1 MKYAKKFAE
10 KKEQDFITVGVIGM
24 SNIGKSSLVNTLR
37 DKPLCASSSTPFT
50 TRAIQSVKLNKMI
63 LLLDSPGI
71 MLQKSDDATDTQ
83 IIRSAVQVDEL
94 IDPVSMIPDLIKKFE
109 KTEILRHYRIANYT
123 STEQMLTLIAKK
135 KGLGPTLTGLK
146 DAARRVF
153 RDFLNNRLTY
163 YTNI

>member
-1 MKYAKKFAE
+1 
-10 KKEQDFITVGVIGM
+10 
-24 SNIGKSSLVNTLR
+24 
-37 DKPLCASSSTPFT
+37 
-50 TRAIQSVKLNKMI
+50 
-63 LLLDSPGI
+63 
-71 MLQKSDDATDTQ
+71 MLQKSDGATDTQ